1 MVVVWF
7 SYLRPYYEQDACPA
21 RLRFVSFPA
30 RVKAARLSAFQ
41 PPHPLPTSG
50 MRKTALLGFFS
61 GVVLGCLFGAVMGV
75 SSGGN
80 DRPQEEMLGVNP
92 NTGKPQLHI
101 KGKPEIK

>member
-1 MVVVWF
+1 
-7 SYLRPYYEQDACPA
+7 
-21 RLRFVSFPA
+21 
-30 RVKAARLSAFQ
+30 
-41 PPHPLPTSG
+41 

-75 SSGGN
+75 SPGGA
-80 DRPQEEMLGVNP
+80 DRPQQEMLSVNA